1 MHDLLQLLVAADE
14 RAVEASVGL
23 RWAPLTPLLVLASA
37 WWVKGTLFV
46 LAGLACDLLRRR
58 AVPVTALASLAALG
72 VSSLVS
78 DLVKQAVDRARP
90 PLTDA
95 AVQAVGPLP
104 SSPSFPSGHAT
115 TAFAAAVALAVLV
128 PRLRVPALA
137 LAAVVAVSR
146 VYLGVHFWL
155 DVLAGAAL
163 GSAIGALIA
172 FVALRLARVH
182 WRRPHGHRERA
193 PEARPAAV

>member
-1 MHDLLQLLVAADE
+1 VAVVQDLLELLVAVDE

-37 WWVKGTLFV
+37 WWVKGLLFV
-46 LAGLACDLLRRR
+46 LAGLAHDLLRRR
-58 AVPVTALASLAALG
+58 VLPRTALASLASLG
-72 VSSLVS
+72 VASFVT

-90 PLTDA
+90 PLADV

-104 SSPSFPSGHAT
+104 SSPSFPSGHAA

-128 PRLRVPALA
+128 PRLRMPALA

-163 GSAIGALIA
+163 GTLVGLL
-172 FVALRLARVH
+172 VAVAVRRITARG
-182 WRRPHGHRERA
+182 PLRA
-193 PEARPAAV
+193 PAGAAE

>member
-1 MHDLLQLLVAADE
+1 MVREVLELLVAVDE

-37 WWVKGTLFV
+37 WWVKGLLFV
-46 LAGLACDLLRRR
+46 LAGLAHDLVRRR
-58 AVPVTALASLAALG
+58 RLPGTALASGAALG
-72 VSSLVS
+72 VASFVT

-90 PLTDA
+90 PLSDA

-104 SSPSFPSGHAT
+104 SSPSFPSGHAA

-137 LAAVVAVSR
+137 LATVVAVSR

-163 GSAIGALIA
+163 GALIGLAVATAVRA
-172 FVALRLARVH
+172 FP
-182 WRRPHGHRERA
+182 RRTTSAAH
-193 PEARPAAV
+193 RPAGAT